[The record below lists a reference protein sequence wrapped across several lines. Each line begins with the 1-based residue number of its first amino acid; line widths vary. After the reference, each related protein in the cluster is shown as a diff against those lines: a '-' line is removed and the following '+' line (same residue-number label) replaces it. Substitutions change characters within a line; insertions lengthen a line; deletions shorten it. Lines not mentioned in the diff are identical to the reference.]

1 MLKSKISPSLMCA
14 DFTEIKTVL
23 HEFEK
28 GEIEYLHLDVM
39 DGVFVPNLMLS
50 DALLR
55 QFRKITNIP
64 YDYHLMITEPEHKI
78 DWFELR
84 ENDMMAI
91 HYEATS
97 HHQSILQKI
106 RSKGAKAGI
115 ALNPSTPIENIKYL
129 LPDLDFIVI
138 MTVNPGFAGQKLVPQ
153 TLEKI
158 SDTRQYLDMNGYPN
172 IMIEV
177 DGNVSFPNAKLMRE
191 KGADIFVAGT
201 SSVFK
206 KDLSIEEGIALLR
219 EAISEE

>member
-1 MLKSKISPSLMCA
+1 MLESKISPSLMCA
-14 DFTEIKTVL
+14 DFTKIEEVL
-23 HEFEK
+23 NKFAK
-28 GEIEYLHLDVM
+28 GGIEYLHLDVM
-39 DGVFVPNLMLS
+39 DGVFVSNFMLS
-50 DALLR
+50 DSLLR

-78 DWFELR
+78 DWFELK

-91 HYEATS
+91 HYEATN
-97 HHQSILQKI
+97 HHQGVLQKI
-106 RSKGAKAGI
+106 KAKGAKAGI
-115 ALNPSTPIENIKYL
+115 ALNPSTPIEVIKYL
-129 LPDLDFIVI
+129 LPDLDFVVI
-138 MTVNPGFAGQKLVPQ
+138 MTVNPGFAGQKLIPQ

-158 SDTRQYLDMNGYPN
+158 SDMRKYLDENGYPN

-191 KGADIFVAGT
+191 AGADIFVAGT

-219 EAISEE
+219 EAIKGE